1 MSNQVYRGAN
11 LNESQGLST
20 IDEASRYVYRTVNN
34 VESYVIGGA
43 KSAAVSV
50 ARHYLE
56 PAPETKLILGCVAAV
71 LLIRLLK
78 H

>member
-1 MSNQVYRGAN
+1 MSNRNDSGAELNN
-11 LNESQGLST
+11 LQGLDDISS
-20 IDEASRYVYRTVNN
+20 IVSRAVNSAEN
-34 VESYVIGGA
+34 YVIGGA